1 MGEEKGVRRRGQKK
15 KKDAKDQRIQD
26 MIQELIGPEGFPD
39 AYWGERKDRAS
50 HGGTVG
56 IERLRQLGGVPFPG
70 LSRWPDSGDYI
81 DLDQR
86 QTFSDALSGRDS
98 RVQRR
103 ELSPLD
109 PDKIEGGFDPQNPR
123 HILPSQS
130 MEHRL
135 IQRSRPALPDNRDL
149 RKHLRDP
156 LGRNK
161 GK

>member
-1 MGEEKGVRRRGQKK
+1 MAEEKGVRRRGQKK

-26 MIQELIGPEGFPD
+26 MIRELSADPERF
-39 AYWGERKDRAS
+39 
-50 HGGTVG
+50 
-56 IERLRQLGGVPFPG
+56 RQSGGVPFGGLYRDLERPPSLSERNPG
-70 LSRWPDSGDYI
+70 LYDNPFFERVVPRRSSQLR
-81 DLDQR
+81 R
-86 QTFSDALSGRDS
+86 RALS
-98 RVQRR
+98 
-103 ELSPLD
+103 PID